1 VHDRFIQDA
10 RVQEILSQGGRSPA
24 DYLGVVSGHMHR
36 WKRNVSAFT
45 PFTASDDTDSS
56 LQPGIYSAR
65 ESISMFYAGDGGEA
79 SEWWQ
84 PGLREFETSASKGW
98 VVDEAFTSAVTY
110 FEFNASQQSGFPVL
124 SAVHGEWLTP
134 SQEWSTPPAYAPR

>member
-1 VHDRFIQDA
+1 M
-10 RVQEILSQGGRSPA
+10 QEILSQAGRSPE

-36 WKRNVSAFT
+36 WRRNVSAFT
-45 PFTASDDTDSS
+45 PFTASDEASRNEHPPDVIV
-56 LQPGIYSAR
+56 PR
-65 ESISMFYAGDGGEA
+65 ESVSMFYAGDGGEA

-110 FEFNASQQSGFPVL
+110 FEFNASKEGGFPVL
-124 SAVHGEWLTP
+124 SAVRGEWLTP
-134 SQEWSTPPAYAPR
+134 SQDWSTPPAYALQ